1 MGSQNAT
8 QYKEAQH
15 IGSAVV
21 SISAYS
27 DGVSFTDLGIAEAV
41 AYAETITSLA
51 GQPDNGEIPDILI
64 GVSNQTAE
72 VTGTLWTQEWD
83 NIKLMRGDIDVKTV
97 SATTGVTTLSTGGI
111 SAQNPIVVKFAQT
124 TTRPAT
130 ADDVNRW
137 VTVPSAETVIF
148 IEGDS
153 VQFITTTT
161 FYKATYTGGENI
173 TPPADIDTTP
183 IIKYPFVFSSIED
196 STRTDGDKLFIRE
209 ESVALPA

>member
-41 AYAETITSLA
+41 AYAETITSLE
-51 GQPDNGEIPDILI
+51 GQPDNGEVPDILL
-64 GVSNQTAE
+64 GVANQTAE

-97 SATTGVTTLSTGGI
+97 SGTTGVTTFSTGGI
-111 SAQNPIVVKFAQT
+111 SAQLPIVVKFAQT

-130 ADDVNRW
+130 ADDVDRW
-137 VTVPSAETVIF
+137 VTTPSAETVTF
-148 IEGDS
+148 VEGDS

-161 FYKATYTGGENI
+161 FYKATFTGGENI
-173 TPPADIDTTP
+173 TPPADTDTTP

>member
-15 IGSAVV
+15 IGSAVI

-27 DGVSFTDLGIAEAV
+27 DGVTFTDLGIAEAV
-41 AYAETITSLA
+41 AYAETITSLE
-51 GQPDNGEIPDILI
+51 GQPDNGEVPDILL
-64 GVSNQTAE
+64 GVANQTAE

-83 NIKLMRGDIDVKTV
+83 NIKLMRGDIDIKTTDAV
-97 SATTGVTTLSTGGI
+97 TGVTTLSTGGI
-111 SAQNPIVVKFAQT
+111 SAQNPVVVKFAQT

-130 ADDVNRW
+130 AADVLRW
-137 VTVPSAETVIF
+137 VTTPTGATVSF
-148 IEGDS
+148 VEGDS
-153 VQFITTTT
+153 VEFITTNT
-161 FYKATYTGGENI
+161 FYKATFTGGENI
-173 TPPADIDTTP
+173 APPADTDTTP